1 MALNNTSLTI
11 IVPFYNEE
19 NTLLDSVKGLIDQN
33 IASDIILV
41 DDFSSDKSLSI
52 AREIKKLSEKLI
64 VLEKDKNEGKGSAVI
79 FAKPYINSSHV
90 IVHDADL
97 EYHPS
102 DIVKLFEMAKLNP
115 ESLIIG
121 TITKEG
127 IERQKIYKTL
137 VFINKLFTLIFNFL
151 NSSKISDITTCYM
164 LMPAKFFLNSI
175 GDEKK
180 FCIEVEILS
189 KFLRSDNKI
198 IEIPIRYTGRKYSE
212 GKKINLFDGFSIFIK
227 IIWYSR
233 LFSFVR
239 LKIKNLR

>member
-1 MALNNTSLTI
+1 MTLNNNSLTI

-19 NTLLDSVKGLIDQN
+19 NTLSESVKGLINQD
-33 IASDIILV
+33 IAENIILV
-41 DDFSSDKSLSI
+41 DDSSSDESLPI
-52 AREIKKLSEKLI
+52 AFELKKLSEKII
-64 VLEKDKNEGKGSAVI
+64 VLKKDKNEGKGSAVV
-79 FAKPYINSSHV
+79 FAKPYVKSSHV

-115 ESLIIG
+115 ESLILG
-121 TITKEG
+121 TRTKEG
-127 IERQKIYKTL
+127 IERRKIYKTL
-137 VFINKLFTLIFNFL
+137 VLINKLFTSIFNVL

-164 LMPAKFFLNSI
+164 LMPSKFFLNTV

-189 KFLRSDNKI
+189 KFLRSNNEI

-212 GKKINLFDGFSIFIK
+212 GKKINFFDGFSIFIK
-227 IIWYSR
+227 IIWYSK
-233 LFSFVR
+233 LFSFAR
-239 LKIKNLR
+239 LET

>member
-1 MALNNTSLTI
+1 MTLNNKSLTI

-19 NTLLDSVKGLIDQN
+19 NTLLESVKGLINQN
-33 IASDIILV
+33 IASSIILV

-52 AREIKKLSEKLI
+52 AHEVKKLSEKII
-64 VLEKDKNEGKGSAVI
+64 VLEKAKNEGKGSAVI
-79 FAKPYINSSHV
+79 FAKPYITSSHI

-102 DIVKLFEMAKLNP
+102 DIVKLFEMAKQNP

-121 TITKEG
+121 TRTKRG

-164 LMPAKFFLNSI
+164 LMPAKFFLNNI
-175 GDEKK
+175 GDEKG

-189 KFLRSDNKI
+189 KFLRSSDKI

-227 IIWYSR
+227 IIWYSK
-233 LFSFVR
+233 LFSFLR
-239 LKIKNLR
+239 SKNSQI

>member
-1 MALNNTSLTI
+1 MSLNNKSLTI

-19 NTLLDSVKGLIDQN
+19 NTLLESVKGLINQN
-33 IASDIILV
+33 IASSIILV
-41 DDFSSDKSLSI
+41 DDLSSDNSLSI
-52 AREIKKLSEKLI
+52 AHEVKKLSEKII
-64 VLEKDKNEGKGSAVI
+64 VLEKGKNEGKGSAVI
-79 FAKPYINSSHV
+79 FAKPYITSSHI

-102 DIVKLFEMAKLNP
+102 DIVKLFEMAKQNP

-121 TITKEG
+121 TRTKEG

-137 VFINKLFTLIFNFL
+137 VFINKLFTLIFNLL

-164 LMPAKFFLNSI
+164 LMPTKFFLNYI
-175 GDEKK
+175 GDEKR

-189 KFLRSDNKI
+189 KFLRSGDKI
-198 IEIPIRYTGRKYSE
+198 IEIPIKYTGRKYSE

-227 IIWYSR
+227 IIWYSK
-233 LFSFVR
+233 LFSFLR
-239 LKIKNLR
+239 SKNL